1 MATPTLRQLRYFAAL
16 ARHCHFG
23 HAAEACGVSQPA
35 LSLQIKELED
45 IMGAP
50 LVDRSAR
57 QVAVTPLGQSLVDPI
72 DDILHAV
79 DELSDMARASQDRL
93 VGKLRI
99 GVIPTV
105 APYLLPTT
113 IAAIAAKYP
122 GLHLHVRETLTP
134 KLIDELAQGRLD
146 AAIMALPVSE
156 SQFAET
162 PLFNEDFVLIRPDS
176 QADEPVPDPQHLR
189 EMRLLLLEEGHCFR
203 DQALALCSIQPALTS
218 DSLDASSLT
227 TLVQLVG
234 AGVGVTLLPEMAIKV
249 ETQAAPVAAARF
261 PNPAP
266 HRTIGMVWRKANP
279 LAPRLKEIATLIT
292 PPPSG

>member
-57 QVAVTPLGQSLVDPI
+57 QVAVTPLGQSLVDRI

-79 DELSDMARASQDRL
+79 DELSDMARASQDEL

-134 KLIDELAQGRLD
+134 KLIDELAEGRLD

-176 QADEPVPDPQHLR
+176 EADEPVPDPQHLR

-203 DQALALCSIQPALTS
+203 DQALAFCSIQPALTS

-261 PNPAP
+261 PDPAP
-266 HRTIGMVWRKANP
+266 HRTIGMVWRKTNP

-292 PPPSG
+292 QPPTG

>member
-57 QVAVTPLGQSLVDPI
+57 QVAVTPLGQSLVDRLG
-72 DDILHAV
+72 DILHAV
-79 DELSDMARASQDRL
+79 DELSDMARASQEDL
-93 VGKLRI
+93 IGKLRI

-113 IAAIAAKYP
+113 IAAIAAKHP

-134 KLIDELAQGRLD
+134 KLIDELAEGRLD

-156 SQFAET
+156 AQFAEI
-162 PLFNEDFVLIRPDS
+162 PLFDEDFVLIRPDS
-176 QADEPVPDPQHLR
+176 DADEPVPDPQHLR

-203 DQALALCSIQPALTS
+203 DQALAFCSIQPALTS

-249 ETQAAPVAAARF
+249 ETQAAPVSTARF
-261 PNPAP
+261 PDPAP
-266 HRTIGMVWRKANP
+266 HRTIGMVWRKNNP
-279 LAPRLKEIATLIT
+279 LAPRLKEIASLIVQ
-292 PPPSG
+292 PPSG